1 MGLESS
7 PVTKRL
13 ERREGGCVRRCRVF
27 HCLNDDAAVD
37 FFFQKMNEI
46 TFDVIIFCRAKQVAT
61 KRRCGYGLSCSGIC
75 ISWAGSCTDTPEKFS
90 SSDCSSCPPSASDSN
105 PPPSRRTSRNCGSK
119 VSRHFYFIFPIKSHR
134 GDLKYLLS
142 DRIGWAVCRTES
154 ADAVTGHVI
163 GTDSVDWSRR

>member
-1 MGLESS
+1 M
-7 PVTKRL
+7 TQRL
-13 ERREGGCVRRCRVF
+13 I
-27 HCLNDDAAVD
+27 
-37 FFFQKMNEI
+37 FFFQKKKKKMNEI

-142 DRIGWAVCRTES
+142 DRIGWAVCRTEL